1 MSGTPSTDSIKIYD
15 SFFENDEADYIFYY
29 TGKSNIL
36 GLQHPDHVFKN
47 TKDFK
52 YARIAFIK
60 FIDSGD
66 SDLITHV
73 NEDLTVAILSDLYK
87 PDDIQ
92 YNSIIHLKLMASAK
106 NCRVNKSTVY
116 VYEDYYGDGFEIV
129 ATEDAYQDTDGKVKY
144 GLGLWVSQNIA
155 EMNYICTTVNNSL
168 AATTAPINGDSFY
181 PADYEI
187 EYLNDSNAVSNE
199 NISNATPSGIGH
211 LINRFNDINKKLD
224 SNTETENFYRSE
236 FIQNTAVYD
245 VQFKPSTEEK
255 NITPTSLKKSILGDD
270 VIYIDNI
277 NKDLAVSKEG
287 IYSVQL
293 KNGFYLIKGTSR
305 VDLNVYIGNELVSEL
320 GISMYLTSNGEED
333 ARKAIKNTLVSPVW
347 IGKIGSNQHIRVTAR
362 WTNIDGITLEN
373 ETMLTVTKLR
383 NIK

>member
-1 MSGTPSTDSIKIYD
+1 
-15 SFFENDEADYIFYY
+15 
-29 TGKSNIL
+29 
-36 GLQHPDHVFKN
+36 
-47 TKDFK
+47 
-52 YARIAFIK
+52 
-60 FIDSGD
+60 
-66 SDLITHV
+66 
-73 NEDLTVAILSDLYK
+73 
-87 PDDIQ
+87 
-92 YNSIIHLKLMASAK
+92 
-106 NCRVNKSTVY
+106 
-116 VYEDYYGDGFEIV
+116 
-129 ATEDAYQDTDGKVKY
+129 
-144 GLGLWVSQNIA
+144 
-155 EMNYICTTVNNSL
+155 MNYICTTVNNSL

-224 SNTETENFYRSE
+224 SNTETENFYISE

-277 NKDLAVSKEG
+277 NKDLAVAKEG

-333 ARKAIKNTLVSPVW
+333 ARKAIKNTLVSPIW
-347 IGKIGSNQHIRVTAR
+347 IGKINSNQHIRVTAR

>member
-1 MSGTPSTDSIKIYD
+1 MQDTPSTDSIKIYD

-92 YNSIIHLKLMASAK
+92 YNSIIHVKLMASAK

-181 PADYEI
+181 PADYKI

-211 LINRFNDINKKLD
+211 LINRFNEIDKKLN
-224 SNTETENFYRSE
+224 SNTETESFYRSE
-236 FIQNTAVYD
+236 YIQNTAVYD
-245 VQFKPSTEEK
+245 VQFKPSINET
-255 NITPTSLKKSILGDD
+255 NITPTSLRKSTIGED
-270 VIYIDNI
+270 VIYIDKI
-277 NKDLAVSKEG
+277 NKDLVVSNDG

-305 VDLNVYIGNELVSEL
+305 VDLNVYIGNELINEL
-320 GISMYLTSNGEED
+320 SISMYLTSNGEED
-333 ARKAIKNTLVSPVW
+333 ARKAIKNTLVSPLYT
-347 IGKIGSNQHIRVTAR
+347 GKISANQHIRVTAR
-362 WTNIDGITLEN
+362 WTNVDGITLEN

-383 NIK
+383 NL